1 MIKKYLILLFC
12 LIIFSGCTAVKNNN
26 KPPAPTS
33 TPSSVPISNEWT
45 TYTNDVFKFTISQPP
60 GWEVTD
66 PAQNVKPYAGLIVLR
81 PITNDR
87 LVQGQDE
94 LGLVKISISDSKLTV
109 DEYIQTNI
117 CEAYKRCDSP
127 KEAIEIELKH
137 GIKAKRLQEKI
148 GVLPLDLV
156 IVRQDGH
163 GPLFGGYIYVLAL
176 DTGNSLTAYETISIE
191 DRKTTFG
198 RMLQDFRFI
207 E

>member
-1 MIKKYLILLFC
+1 MIKKYLILLAF
-12 LIIFSGCTAVKNNN
+12 LILFSGCTTVKEIN
-26 KPPAPTS
+26 KIPSP
-33 TPSSVPISNEWT
+33 TPSPSPVSVSNEWT
-45 TYTNDVFKFTISQPP
+45 TYTNDAFKFTISQPP

-66 PAQNVKPYAGLIVLR
+66 PAQNVKPYAGLIVFR

-87 LVQGQDE
+87 VVQGQDE
-94 LGLVKISISDSKLTV
+94 LGLVKISISDSKLAV

-127 KEAIEIELKH
+127 KETVDIELKH

-156 IVRQDGH
+156 IVRREGH

-176 DTGNSLTAYETISIE
+176 DTGNSLTAYETISTE

-198 RMLQDFRFI
+198 KMLQDFRFI